1 MWNYEYSSSHIITGI
16 IDCFAYHLG
25 NNKGYLMKVICVGSK
40 TLIKDISIDIKWD
53 MKYLA
58 NYVQAFVDK
67 GYSIILVD

>member
-1 MWNYEYSSSHIITGI
+1 
-16 IDCFAYHLG
+16 
-25 NNKGYLMKVICVGSK
+25 MKVICVGSK